1 MKRRIIEIDQEKC
14 NGCVLGLLLYTVL
27 RPGRG
32 KRLDCDRAE

>member
-14 NGCVLGLLLYTVL
+14 NCCVLGLLLYTVL

>member
-14 NGCVLGLLLYTVL
+14 NCCVLGSLLYTVL

-32 KRLDCDRAE
+32 RRRDDDRAE

>member
-32 KRLDCDRAE
+32 K